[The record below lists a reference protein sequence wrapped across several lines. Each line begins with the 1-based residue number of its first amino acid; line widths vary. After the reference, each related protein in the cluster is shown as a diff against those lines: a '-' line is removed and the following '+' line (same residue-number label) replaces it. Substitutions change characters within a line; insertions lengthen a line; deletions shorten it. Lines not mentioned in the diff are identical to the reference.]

1 MLLVFLC
8 LLPVLVSGKSTIH
21 RPVLTTPCAAHVG
34 PDVNDASAVV
44 FVAIEKRFI
53 VSDQRYLYVFDTAG
67 TQLKK
72 SASYVTCKG
81 VSEGESLT
89 LVDRC
94 VGHSQTPALW
104 RSIAGD
110 SIGCPCIACPHA
122 REHSLVVLARSPR
135 LIKTS
140 LRAGPYQT
148 AMHARAVPHLAPP
161 ILWHPITAAW
171 HHVPP
176 ALPLRRVH
184 TLDAHFFL
192 MLRPLH
198 SLHAHHKPPHT
209 LLGLARPRYKH
220 FLRAVMHARAVPHL
234 RAVMRLPVYITA
246 AWHTCLPLA
255 CLVVIRVLASLS

>member
-44 FVAIEKRFI
+44 FVALEKRFI

-94 VGHSQTPALW
+94 VGHSQTPAYCGALL
-104 RSIAGD
+104 SGD
-110 SIGCPCIACPHA
+110 SIGCPCIACPREGALFGGAGALSSSDKNFTKSRAIPDGDA
-122 REHSLVVLARSPR
+122 RPGCSTPCASHSMAPYHCCVAPR
-135 LIKTS
+135 AS
-140 LRAGPYQT
+140 R
-148 AMHARAVPHLAPP
+148 LAPP
-161 ILWHPITAAW
+161 ART
-171 HHVPP
+171 
-176 ALPLRRVH
+176 H
-184 TLDAHFFL
+184 T
-192 MLRPLH
+192 
-198 SLHAHHKPPHT
+198 
-209 LLGLARPRYKH
+209 
-220 FLRAVMHARAVPHL
+220 
-234 RAVMRLPVYITA
+234 
-246 AWHTCLPLA
+246 
-255 CLVVIRVLASLS
+255 